1 MEPVQQA
8 GRAGPSRFK
17 VAIFSVVAWAAAGD
31 AARTCPDSMAPSVLL
46 LALEAL
52 LVLALPALLSRRLR
66 PWATGYLLG
75 TTAIP
80 VLLLLGWVVI
90 ATLLSMG

>member
-1 MEPVQQA
+1 MEPAQA
-8 GRAGPSRFK
+8 ASRPAPSRFK
-17 VAIFSVVAWAAAGD
+17 VAALSVLAWAAAGD
-31 AARTCPDSMAPSVLL
+31 AARTHPDAVAPSVLL

-66 PWATGYLLG
+66 PWAAGYLLG
-75 TTAIP
+75 TMAIP
-80 VLLLLGWVVI
+80 VLLLLGWMVI